1 VLTIDLN
8 ALEHIVGGHRVGPD
22 PGSNVVKNVTIHS
35 AHIMQGSVFFALKG
49 LQADGHDFV
58 DQALRNGAVAAV
70 VARGRTAARDQPGP
84 IIEVDD
90 PLTALQQLARWWRSQ
105 LSATVVAVIGS
116 SGKTVTKDALV
127 HILAHD
133 RKAFGSPGS
142 FNSKIGVPLALLDCP
157 ADRDIAV
164 IEAAAT
170 EPGEMALLRDIIR
183 PDHVVFTNLDARHAS
198 NFANPEAHIR
208 ELLAMA
214 DDLGG
219 GWLLVGDQQPVVQA
233 TTKALAGGYARYL
246 RDLMSVPVFSVAGSG
261 PASTFVEILFPDGA
275 GAPTS
280 IQTPFEEILSDVE
293 LAVAASWLLGVKSDT
308 ALQAMSDYLPTATR
322 MEVWQSPG
330 GWTVVRD
337 VATSDAVSLSV
348 ALRVSRRLVGSQARF
363 SVVLADALKLCPGD
377 SAQALARAI
386 AAAAVDTLYTLDSA
400 AHRAIRD
407 TIAEVA
413 PEIRVL
419 SFASLEEM
427 RPLLLTDLSR
437 DDIVLIESP
446 RERSLAEVTSTLM
459 EPLAATR
466 LFIDQA
472 ALESNVT
479 AFRRLIGPRVQLLA
493 MVKGLAYGTSP
504 VQVSMSLQGAGVDQL
519 GVATADEGA
528 LLRRAGVSLPIL
540 VTLGTPAEMDK
551 MIRHDLTPQ
560 IYSPGMLESVIAH
573 ARLNARRQPVEIHLE
588 VETGMHRTG
597 FTPAAAVEGLQR
609 LRDEP
614 AVRLTGIMTHFA
626 SADIPEED
634 DFTRRQL
641 AVFSGV
647 VAAAEEF
654 GFAGFVRHAANT
666 AGAIRFP
673 EARLDMVRIGI
684 GLYGVYPSPSTRPH
698 IGLSAVVGLVSQV
711 VEVQRLDEDD
721 RIGYGGTY
729 RVPAAGRRVA
739 VVAAG
744 YHDCIP
750 RAFSN
755 FGYVSIDG
763 RKCPIVGSVSMDSM
777 VVDITGCPGAGV
789 GSDVLIYGRHGGSE
803 VSVEEVAAAV
813 GTIPYELLTRVGPR
827 VQRVLTQH

>member
-1 VLTIDLN
+1 MLTIDMN
-8 ALEHIVGGHRVGPD
+8 TLERIVGGHR
-22 PGSNVVKNVTIHS
+22 PGRDSGNNLVKNVTIHS
-35 AHIMQGSVFFALKG
+35 AHIMQESVFFALRG
-49 LQADGHDFV
+49 MQADGHDFV
-58 DQALRNGAVAAV
+58 SQAFRNGAVGAV
-70 VARGRTAARDQPGP
+70 VARGRAAAYDQAAPV
-84 IIEVDD
+84 IEVDD
-90 PLTALQQLARWWRSQ
+90 PLVALQQLARWWRSQ
-105 LSATVVAVIGS
+105 LPATVVAVIGS

-142 FNSKIGVPLALLDCP
+142 FNSKIGVPLAILECPSDCET
-157 ADRDIAV
+157 AV

-198 NFANPEAHIR
+198 NFRNPEAHIR
-208 ELLAMA
+208 ELLTMA
-214 DDLGG
+214 EDLGG

-233 TTKALAGGYARYL
+233 ATKALAGDSARHL
-246 RDLMSVPVFSVAGSG
+246 RDLMSVPVFTVAGSD
-261 PASTFVEILFPDGA
+261 PVSTFVEIRFPDGA
-275 GAPTS
+275 AAHTS
-280 IQTPFEEILSDVE
+280 IQTPFEEILFDAE
-293 LAVAASWLLGVKSDT
+293 LAFAASWLLGLKADT

-322 MEVWQSPG
+322 MEVWQSPQ

-337 VATSDAVSLSV
+337 VATSDAGSLGV
-348 ALRVSRRLVGSQARF
+348 ALRVARRVARPRARF
-363 SVVLADALKLCPGD
+363 SVVLADALELCPDD
-377 SAQALARAI
+377 SAAALGRAI
-386 AAAAVDTLYTLDSA
+386 AAAAVDDLYTLGSA
-400 AHRAIRD
+400 AHQGI
-407 TIAEVA
+407 TEIVA
-413 PEIRVL
+413 QAAPQTRVL
-419 SFASLEEM
+419 SFATLEEM
-427 RPLLLTDLSR
+427 RPFLLQNLNR
-437 DDIVLIESP
+437 DDTVLIESP
-446 RERSLAEVTSTLM
+446 RERSLAEVTSALM

-528 LLRRAGVSLPIL
+528 LLRRAGISLPVL

-573 ARLNARRQPVEIHLE
+573 ARKNRRRQPVDVHLE

-597 FTPAAAVEGLQR
+597 FPPAAAIEALRR

-614 AVRLTGIMTHFA
+614 AIRLTGIMTHFA
-626 SADIPEED
+626 SADLPDED
-634 DFTRRQL
+634 DFTRRQMAL
-641 AVFSGV
+641 FGGV
-647 VAAAEEF
+647 VDAAEEL
-654 GFAGFVRHAANT
+654 GFTGFVRHAANT

-673 EARLDMVRIGI
+673 ESRLDMVRVGI
-684 GLYGVYPSPSTRPH
+684 GLYGIYPSPSTRGL
-698 IGLSAVVGLVSQV
+698 IGLSTVVGLVSQV

-729 RVPAAGRRVA
+729 RVPEAGHRVA

-755 FGYVSIDG
+755 FGYVCIDG

-789 GSDVLIYGRHGGSE
+789 GSDVLIYGRHGGSD
-803 VSVEEVAAAV
+803 VSIEEVAAAV

>member
-1 VLTIDLN
+1 
-8 ALEHIVGGHRVGPD
+8 
-22 PGSNVVKNVTIHS
+22 
-35 AHIMQGSVFFALKG
+35 MQGSVFFALKG

-58 DQALRNGAVAAV
+58 DQALRNAAVAAV
-70 VARGRTAARDQPGP
+70 VARGRAAACAEAAPV
-84 IIEVDD
+84 IEVDD

-105 LSATVVAVIGS
+105 LTATVVAVIGS

-157 ADRDIAV
+157 ADCDIAV

-233 TTKALAGGYARYL
+233 MTKALAGGYARYL
-246 RDLMSVPVFSVAGSG
+246 RDLMSVPVFSVAGSD

-293 LAVAASWLLGVKSDT
+293 LAFAASWLLGVKSDT
-308 ALQAMSDYLPTATR
+308 ALQAMSDFLPTATR

-337 VATSDAVSLSV
+337 VATIDAVSLGV

-363 SVVLADALKLCPGD
+363 SVVLADALKLCPDD

-400 AHRAIRD
+400 AHRGIRD

-413 PEIRVL
+413 PQIRVL

-427 RPLLLTDLSR
+427 RPLLLTDLDR
-437 DDIVLIESP
+437 DNIVLIESP
-446 RERSLAEVTSTLM
+446 RERSLAEATSTLM

-573 ARLNARRQPVEIHLE
+573 ARLNARRQPVAIHLE

-597 FTPAAAVEGLQR
+597 FTPPTAVEALER
-609 LRDEP
+609 LRD
-614 AVRLTGIMTHFA
+614 
-626 SADIPEED
+626 
-634 DFTRRQL
+634 
-641 AVFSGV
+641 
-647 VAAAEEF
+647 
-654 GFAGFVRHAANT
+654 
-666 AGAIRFP
+666 
-673 EARLDMVRIGI
+673 
-684 GLYGVYPSPSTRPH
+684 
-698 IGLSAVVGLVSQV
+698 
-711 VEVQRLDEDD
+711 
-721 RIGYGGTY
+721 
-729 RVPAAGRRVA
+729 AAGRQAHRD
-739 VVAAG
+739 
-744 YHDCIP
+744 HDSL
-750 RAFSN
+750 RF
-755 FGYVSIDG
+755 
-763 RKCPIVGSVSMDSM
+763 RRH
-777 VVDITGCPGAGV
+777 TG
-789 GSDVLIYGRHGGSE
+789 
-803 VSVEEVAAAV
+803 
-813 GTIPYELLTRVGPR
+813 
-827 VQRVLTQH
+827 